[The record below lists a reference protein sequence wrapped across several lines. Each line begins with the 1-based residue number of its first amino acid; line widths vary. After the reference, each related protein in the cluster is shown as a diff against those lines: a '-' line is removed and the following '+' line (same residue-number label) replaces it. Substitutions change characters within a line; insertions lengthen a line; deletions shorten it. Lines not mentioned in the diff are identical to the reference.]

1 MATTSVSDLLSHK
14 LNLDFSQNPKNIS
27 TSVFTFIKSFG
38 FEIPSDIMF
47 EPIINLRIRSHVGFV
62 FR

>member
-27 TSVFTFIKSFG
+27 TSVLSFG